1 MKKNLTIIAASFFMA
16 CLLTGTSLYAQQKA
30 SPPKVSK
37 ASVNGNDI
45 TINYSSPSKKGRVIF
60 GGLEPMG
67 KVWRTGANEATTIE
81 LSKDAKIGSLDMKAG
96 KYALFTIP
104 NETEWIII
112 INSEPKQW
120 GAFKYD
126 KSKDV
131 GRFNVPVINLD
142 EVVERFAIEVNEAGT
157 VSIAWD
163 QTKVEFMI
171 K

>member
-1 MKKNLTIIAASFFMA
+1 MKNKLTIATSFIIA
-16 CLLTGTSLYAQQKA
+16 CLISTSSLYAQQKA

-37 ASVNGNDI
+37 ATVNGNEI

-60 GGLEPMG
+60 GGLEPLG

-81 LSKDAKIGSLDMKAG
+81 LSKDAKIGDLDVKAG

-104 NETEWIII
+104 NEKEWTII

-120 GAFKYD
+120 GAYKYD

-142 EVVERFAIEVNEAGT
+142 EVVESFVIDATDSGK

-163 QTKVEFMI
+163 QTQVEFMI

>member
-1 MKKNLTIIAASFFMA
+1 MKKNLTIATSFIIA
-16 CLLTGTSLYAQQKA
+16 CLLSSMNLYAQQKA

-37 ASVNGNDI
+37 ATVNGNEI

-81 LSKDAKIGSLDMKAG
+81 LSKDAKIGSLDVKAG

-104 NETEWIII
+104 NEKEWTII
-112 INSEPKQW
+112 INSDPKQW
-120 GAFKYD
+120 GAYKYD

-131 GRFNVPVINLD
+131 GRFNVPVISLD
-142 EVVERFAIEVNEAGT
+142 EVVESFVIDVTDSGT

>member
-1 MKKNLTIIAASFFMA
+1 MKKKLTIATTNFVIA
-16 CLLTGTSLYAQQKA
+16 CLLSTSLFAQQKA

-37 ASVNGNDI
+37 ASIKGNDV
-45 TINYSSPSKKGRVIF
+45 TINYSSPSKKGREIY
-60 GGLEPMG
+60 GGLVPYD

-81 LSKDAKIGSLDMKAG
+81 LSKDAKVGSLDVKAG

-104 NETEWIII
+104 GKSEWTII
-112 INSEPKQW
+112 INENAKQW
-120 GAFKYD
+120 GAYDYD

-131 GRFNVPVINLD
+131 GRFTVPAASLD
-142 EVVERFAIEVNEAGT
+142 EVVESFAINLSDEGT
-157 VSIAWD
+157 VSIVWD